1 MGSRQTT
8 PDLTLSEVDKLVN
21 GAREKLYADIDSLTD
36 WAIEEIE
43 NRQSVNGQT
52 AYESTLDVLK
62 ELSPSVN
69 KLTDDYYDTVRTIWK
84 QHGIE
89 MPDMSH
95 ADKVDFARTIWKMA
109 GGTNNTDY
117 PGYTFKQVV
126 EGKSPVR
133 IENLIPEIG
142 SQDDLEQ
149 FIGDYI
155 QQHARLSIRD
165 NIENDPTRPRWARIP
180 RGAKTCA
187 FCMMLS
193 SRGFVYHSD
202 ESAGAGMNLYHAH
215 CDCQIAPQWGE
226 QEARI
231 NGWDPELYRDV
242 YSQAKSEA
250 GKGAQY
256 KTILQVMRRQ
266 NPALL
271 KDGLPSYLDPTLKR
285 RSSFEDEHDFTG
297 MVGVKNVSELQWIA
311 RQVKLG
317 IPQSV
322 DTLEIHEIV
331 FMERFKN
338 DLRQHFE
345 WIPRDIKEYT
355 PTYDFYWDEQHMPVE
370 MKAIRDKT
378 PLLKHLTK
386 PITRA
391 VNSSMKNNEG
401 HKYQKENFI
410 LDLYGVKPK
419 YKNTYDRLSHYNDTH
434 DVPVKNLW
442 YIDETGIHK
451 LISDGE
457 PRIIQK

>member
-43 NRQSVNGQT
+43 NRQGVNGQT
-52 AYESTLDVLK
+52 VYESTLDVLK

-89 MPDMSH
+89 MADMSH

-126 EGKSPVR
+126 EGKAPVR
-133 IENLIPEIG
+133 IENLIPQIG

-180 RGAKTCA
+180 RGAQTCA

-215 CDCQIAPQWGE
+215 CNCQIVPSWGKTRISGYDPSSYARMWDDAKNIAGPQANYKQRLE
-226 QEARI
+226 VLRRLY
-231 NGWDPELYRDV
+231 PEH
-242 YSQAKSEA
+242 
-250 GKGAQY
+250 
-256 KTILQVMRRQ
+256 
-266 NPALL
+266 L
-271 KDGLPSYLDPTLKR
+271 KDGTYPQQLTDSTVDVIIQHAIATGKIQYDKPLSAFKNKSEQRDLFVHAALSNMGLHVRVLKEDAPLYYSNIDLRVNGTLWEVKSPTSSNP
-285 RSSFEDEHDFTG
+285 RSVEDSIRAAKKQFQKHYPHPEE
-297 MVGVKNVSELQWIA
+297 VKNMI
-311 RQVKLG
+311 
-317 IPQSV
+317 
-322 DTLEIHEIV
+322 
-331 FMERFKN
+331 F
-338 DLRQHFE
+338 
-345 WIPRDIKEYT
+345 
-355 PTYDFYWDEQHMPVE
+355 
-370 MKAIRDKT
+370 
-378 PLLKHLTK
+378 
-386 PITRA
+386 
-391 VNSSMKNNEG
+391 NSYYSG
-401 HKYQKENFI
+401 
-410 LDLYGVKPK
+410 
-419 YKNTYDRLSHYNDTH
+419 
-434 DVPVKNLW
+434 
-442 YIDETGIHK
+442 IDETIIPDLLLKMAIKHNIDHII
-451 LISDGE
+451 LIKKNGS
-457 PRIIQK
+457 IQKIR

>member
-8 PDLTLSEVDKLVN
+8 PDLTLSEVNKLVN

-43 NRQSVNGQT
+43 NRQGVNGQT
-52 AYESTLDVLK
+52 VYESTLDVLK

-84 QHGIE
+84 QHGVQ
-89 MPDMSH
+89 MHDMSH

-126 EGKSPVR
+126 EGKAPVR
-133 IENLIPEIG
+133 IENLIPQIG

-202 ESAGAGMNLYHAH
+202 ESAGAGMNIYHAH
-215 CDCQIAPQWGE
+215 CDCQIVPQWGE

-231 NGWDPELYRDV
+231 NGWDPERYKEIYL
-242 YSQAKSEA
+242 QAKSSA
-250 GKGAQY
+250 GKGSNY
-256 KTILQVMRRQ
+256 KTVLSYMRREH
-266 NPALL
+266 PTVL
-271 KDGLPSYLDPTLKR
+271 KDGVFELRKDQRMPKN
-285 RSSFEDEHDFTG
+285 RSAFDIERKFSG
-297 MVGVKNVSELQWIA
+297 MRDQNNVSEAEWDA
-311 RQVKLG
+311 RQEALG
-317 IPQSV
+317 IPV
-322 DTLEIHEIV
+322 RYDILEPHEIV
-331 FMERFKN
+331 FMERFKA
-338 DLRQHFE
+338 LGYHFE
-345 WIPRDIKEYT
+345 WIPKDEKNFSST
-355 PTYDFYWDEQHMPVE
+355 NDFYWGELGKEVE
-370 MKAIRDKT
+370 LKSTFSKKPKYSTESEKIRKAVKKSVTTKQNENGKRKT
-378 PLLKHLTK
+378 
-386 PITRA
+386 
-391 VNSSMKNNEG
+391 S
-401 HKYQKENFI
+401 FI
-410 LDLYGVKPK
+410 LDYYGTASIKKVISQLQK
-419 YKNTYDRLSHYNDTH
+419 YNQRNPEYQIAD
-434 DVPVKNLW
+434 LW
-442 YIDETGIHK
+442 YADNKGIH
-451 LISDGE
+451 
-457 PRIIQK
+457 RIEQNK